1 MTVLRVSRA
10 VIVGV
15 DLGGDVAMKL
25 AANRADRVEKL
36 VLINTPAFDEL
47 PAKDITQMQRRTARF
62 AFSLTRGVMGAAPLL
77 EGVLTGSVANP
88 EHMPMKLVARYLASF
103 VGKDGANHLL
113 TLASSIHRGDLDE
126 DEYGEIKAPTLIVWG
141 DEDKWVDPKLAD
153 RLVNAI
159 PDARLVRL
167 AGVARLVPEENPEH
181 LSELLLDFIKK
192 RAAA

>member
-1 MTVLRVSRA
+1 M
-10 VIVGV
+10 
-15 DLGGDVAMKL
+15 
-25 AANRADRVEKL
+25 
-36 VLINTPAFDEL
+36 PA
-47 PAKDITQMQRRTARF
+47 R
-62 AFSLTRGVMGAAPLL
+62 
-77 EGVLTGSVANP
+77 
-88 EHMPMKLVARYLASF
+88 LVARYLASF

-167 AGVARLVPEENPEH
+167 AGVARLVPEESPEH

>member
-1 MTVLRVSRA
+1 VV
-10 VIVGV
+10 VGV

-25 AANRADRVEKL
+25 AANRPDRVEKL

-47 PAKDITQMQRRTARF
+47 PARDITQMQRRTARF

-77 EGVLTGSVANP
+77 EGVLKGSVADQ
-88 EHMPMKLVARYLASF
+88 EHMPMKLIARYLAPF

-113 TLASSIHRGDLDE
+113 TLASAVHRGDLDE
-126 DEYGEIKAPTLIVWG
+126 DEYQEIKAPTLIIWG
-141 DEDKWVDPKLAD
+141 DEDRWVDPKVPD
-153 RLVNAI
+153 RLVNAV
-159 PDARLVRL
+159 PEARLVRL

-181 LSELLLDFIKK
+181 LSELLLDFIKR